1 MEKNNKKRL
10 LLLLEILRKKTD
22 GNSRISLNGIISEL
36 EARGIDVSNR
46 KTIYDDI
53 KTLNECGYDIEYD
66 EGYYLLEAPFS
77 LSEIKIIQDSV
88 NSLKNLDNKLLKDL
102 NDKLSAFI
110 SEDEEKLLNRLS
122 YTSRHKDRKLLQRME
137 DILEAIRTGKG
148 VYIKKK
154 DSDRQL
160 VFPLFLHRSNDYYY
174 FYCHYEDND
183 RLYHYRFDNI
193 IDLQLAD
200 IKDTLSIPRSRI
212 LSVIEASTDSY
223 HKGRNET
230 VVIEVLNPSEYLNER
245 FLDDFPN
252 AIKTKNGFSI
262 IVSVNDLFF
271 SKILAYG
278 KDIKISDPQTADKY
292 KKYLKEVLGLY

>member
-122 YTSRHKDRKLLQRME
+122 YTSRHKDRKLLQRTE

>member
-137 DILEAIRTGKG
+137 DILEAIRMGKG

-193 IDLQLAD
+193 SDLQLAD

>member
-10 LLLLEILRKKTD
+10 LLLLEILGKKTD

-137 DILEAIRTGKG
+137 DILEAIRMGKG

-193 IDLQLAD
+193 SDLQLAD

>member
-160 VFPLFLHRSNDYYY
+160 VFPLFLHRSNDYYF